1 MGILASINKKG
12 SIPNVKAL
20 LLVGVLYAKEEYY
33 LKAKERLAGM
43 FGPIVMETA
52 PRAWD
57 YTDHYEEE
65 LGPDILRRFLFFGN
79 LIQQDSLVEIK
90 LFTNSLEAELSTGG
104 KRNVNLDPGYMTM
117 AKVVLASTK
126 DYSHR
131 ICLGRGIFA
140 EVALSYIRDGF
151 KPYYY
156 TYRDYR
162 DEHHLKLF
170 HEARKR
176 FLRGLSSIP

>member
-1 MGILASINKKG
+1 MNKEG
-12 SIPNVKAL
+12 SIPDVKAL
-20 LLVGVLYAKEEYY
+20 LLVGALYAKEEYY

-65 LGPDILRRFLFFGN
+65 LGPDILRRFLFFEN
-79 LIQQDSLVEIK
+79 TVNQNELAEIK
-90 LFTNSLEAELSTGG
+90 IKTNSLEEELSTGG

-117 AKVVLASTK
+117 AKLVLASTK

-140 EVALSYIRDGF
+140 EVALSYIKDGF
-151 KPYYY
+151 KPYHY

-162 DEHHLKLF
+162 DEHCLKLF
-170 HEARKR
+170 HEVREK
-176 FLRGLSSIP
+176 FLKGLSSAP